1 MINDITYYGDGYNYN
16 NTLTLADLGPQYAQV
31 LFQVDGNVHNPNYT
45 SKNGDAAFYAPGT
58 TIYSLK
64 GYKPEFRLALYEDG
78 RVIIFE
84 AGNNPGATKGA
95 DLMDLKDKVESIS
108 INSETDGQTV
118 LAVISEESEV
128 DKIVEMTLDA
138 DLREISAQPQGKRYF
153 IAYHLTDG
161 TEVTR
166 SYWLES
172 GLMTPN
178 IFLPQEFADMILDA
192 LNE

>member
-1 MINDITYYGDGYNYN
+1 
-16 NTLTLADLGPQYAQV
+16 
-31 LFQVDGNVHNPNYT
+31 
-45 SKNGDAAFYAPGT
+45 
-58 TIYSLK
+58 
-64 GYKPEFRLALYEDG
+64 
-78 RVIIFE
+78 
-84 AGNNPGATKGA
+84 
-95 DLMDLKDKVESIS
+95 MDLKDKVESIS
-108 INSETDGQTV
+108 INSETDDQTV